1 MILPSFTGPYYL
13 QRFSSSPYLTMFCYV
28 FPEDEKMEKAPSG
41 HEQKQKDQL
50 KKPVQ
55 DDSQTRN
62 QEKGEGGGFGEFSM
76 IWKTYLGLKIED
88 GD

>member
-1 MILPSFTGPYYL
+1 
-13 QRFSSSPYLTMFCYV
+13 MFCYV
-28 FPEDEKMEKAPSG
+28 FPEDEKMEKARSG
-41 HEQKQKDQL
+41 HEQKQTDQL

-88 GD
+88 GNWERQGLG